1 MADIRKGIELV
12 QGREPTPE
20 QIAKIQQVAHSFDIP
35 QNDPL
40 FPFVVFMDVST
51 GVFTELPGR
60 IVKAT
65 NKAANNAAETAAAR
79 ATEQVSK
86 AVADLIPTIT
96 KTVSRETSQAIGNE
110 TFTRSCFGMAVSMV
124 LLFVAFAVGWMS
136 GGNFIEAVR
145 QGKLTSHDM
154 LGLAAPSIGAG
165 AVMMMFAV
173 FGVWLIVT
181 DDEHSSHNKF
191 WWGLGFCA
199 VAVLIAAVFLFML

>member
-12 QGREPTPE
+12 QGREPSPE

-65 NKAANNAAETAAAR
+65 NKAANNAAETAAAQ
-79 ATEQVSK
+79 ATEQVSR

-96 KTVSRETSQAIGNE
+96 QA
-110 TFTRSCFGMAVSMV
+110 TAAQMAK
-124 LLFVAFAVGWMS
+124 
-136 GGNFIEAVR
+136 AVR
-145 QGKLTSHDM
+145 QNNANRSFLGIGIAALVLAAAFGLGWMNGAGLFAALQVKTLTTAQFWDHLTPALIAGVIMSLLVTFGGWLIYMD
-154 LGLAAPSIGAG
+154 LDEDDLSGRFWVGLATIAA
-165 AVMMMFAV
+165 
-173 FGVWLIVT
+173 
-181 DDEHSSHNKF
+181 
-191 WWGLGFCA
+191 A
-199 VAVLIAAVFLFML
+199 VATGFFML